1 MKIKM
6 KIILIL
12 SLFLVALNGATIG
25 TDKELYDHG
34 AGDTLIHVNFA
45 QMQGTSTDWI
55 GIYPAGASY
64 EFENVV
70 SWKWTGGIIAGTLD
84 FNLLPAGNYDVR
96 AFYKNSLTKKAEA
109 TFSIIGEAVVP
120 PDVNLT
126 TNKSTYLN
134 TETITATF
142 TNMQGNATDWIGI
155 YPARASYE
163 FENVVAYKQTGGDIN
178 GSVSFTNIPVGNY
191 DVRAFFNNTLGQEAT
206 TPITVTA
213 DPAYHDVNIT
223 TNKATYLS
231 TETVTVN
238 FHYMQGNATDW
249 IGIYPAGA
257 SYEFENVVA
266 YKQTGGDINGTI
278 TFKDIPVGN
287 YDVRA
292 LFNNSLH
299 TEASTPISV
308 IIDPNYHDVNLT
320 LNKSVYA
327 QNELVYINYNYM
339 KGNQTDWIGIYPAGA
354 SYAFENVIDYKYIYG
369 NVSGEIALGGFP
381 QGKALHGYT
390 TMPGL
395 PAGNY
400 EVRAFFNNS
409 LHAEKVVPF
418 TVTQQPVISTI
429 YEAANGSISADW
441 LHVSGPY
448 PPVYYNG
455 VVRLRAKWINGHTN
469 TSEYFLPFNPPNTT
483 QNVMELDVGGA
494 GRYTPHFSVGV
505 IVQTTNGE
513 RIMYWDSFLNHYSVN
528 ANKQGN
534 VLAYPTYVELQ
545 RGTAHARKHFR
556 VNVDK
561 YLKILEPNNK
571 IISIKKFF
579 ATGGDLDNIKLS
591 SH

>member
-1 MKIKM
+1 MKIRM

-12 SLFLVALNGATIG
+12 SLFLVALNGATIE

-34 AGDTLIHVNFA
+34 NGDAIIHVSFA
-45 QMQGTSTDWI
+45 EMQGTSKDWI

-70 SWKWTGGIIAGTLD
+70 AWKWTAGIVGGTLD
-84 FNLLPAGNYDVR
+84 FNLLSAGNYDVR
-96 AFYKNSLTKKAEA
+96 AFYNNSLTKQAEA
-109 TFSIIGEAVVP
+109 TFSIVGVPVVL

-142 TNMQGNATDWIGI
+142 TNMQGNTTDWIGI
-155 YPARASYE
+155 YPTGASYE
-163 FENVVAYKQTGGDIN
+163 FENVISYKQTGGDIN

-206 TPITVTA
+206 TTITVTA
-213 DPAYHDVNIT
+213 DPTYHDVNVS
-223 TNKATYLS
+223 TNKTTYLS

-238 FHYMQGNATDW
+238 FQYMQGNATDW

-266 YKQTGGDINGTI
+266 YKQTGGDINGSVS
-278 TFKDIPVGN
+278 FSDIPVGN

-299 TEASTPISV
+299 TEASTSISL
-308 IIDPNYHDVNLT
+308 ISDPNYHDVNLT

-339 KGNQTDWIGIYPAGA
+339 KGNQTDWIGIYPAGS
-354 SYAFENVIDYKYIYG
+354 SYAFKNVIDSKYIYG

-400 EVRAFFNNS
+400 EIRAFFNNT
-409 LHAEKVVPF
+409 LHVEKVVPF
-418 TVTQQPVISTI
+418 TVTQQPVVSTI
-429 YEAANGSISADW
+429 YENANGSISEHW
-441 LHVSGPY
+441 VHILGPY
-448 PPVYYNG
+448 PPEYYNG
-455 VVRLRAKWINGHTN
+455 VVRLREKWINGHTN
-469 TSEYFLPFNPPNTT
+469 LSEFSLPFDTPNTT

-494 GRYTPHFSVGV
+494 GRGTPHFSIGV
-505 IVQTTNGE
+505 IVQTTDGQ
-513 RIMYWDSFLNHYSVN
+513 RTMLWDSFLNHYNVS
-528 ANKQGN
+528 ANKQGD
-534 VLAYPTYVELQ
+534 VLSYPTYVELQ
-545 RGTAHARKHFR
+545 RNTRNSRKHFR

-571 IISIKKFF
+571 VISITEFF